1 MASAQADQWRRL
13 AGTFRRTFNF
23 PITARQDWE
32 APLEFDISFMR
43 ISSRYEWL
51 LKVISPGKNMWN
63 IDVQSRI

>member
-32 APLEFDISFMR
+32 ALEFDISFCHGIFDNFIAQRMAYK
-43 ISSRYEWL
+43 SAYCL
-51 LKVISPGKNMWN
+51 A
-63 IDVQSRI
+63 QSKICGI